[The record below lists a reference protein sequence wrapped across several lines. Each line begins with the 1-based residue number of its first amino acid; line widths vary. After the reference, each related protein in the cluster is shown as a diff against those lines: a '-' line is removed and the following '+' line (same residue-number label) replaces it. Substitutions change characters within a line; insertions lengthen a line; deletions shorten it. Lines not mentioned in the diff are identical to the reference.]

1 MNVVVIFQVTQHRNS
16 SPSTKTVKPA
26 ATMWSSADA
35 APAAPTKNLG
45 MTAPISTAGPEPRD
59 LELTSGLQDS
69 LIPHGCFESEEE
81 LNHRMD
87 VLR

>member
-1 MNVVVIFQVTQHRNS
+1 MINCEEKQPES
-16 SPSTKTVKPA
+16 LK
-26 ATMWSSADA
+26 MWSSAKA
-35 APAAPTKNLG
+35 SPAPQSQTKSLG
-45 MTAPISTAGPEPRD
+45 MTAPISNAGPEEKD
-59 LELTSGLQDS
+59 LELTSELQET

>member
-1 MNVVVIFQVTQHRNS
+1 MV
-16 SPSTKTVKPA
+16 
-26 ATMWSSADA
+26 TMWSSADA
-35 APAAPTKNLG
+35 TPPVQTKSLG
-45 MTAPISTAGPEPRD
+45 MTQPISVLGPEPRD
-59 LELTSGLQDS
+59 IELTQQLQEA

>member
-1 MNVVVIFQVTQHRNS
+1 MKQFCYISEDNQDCERVQTSAR
-16 SPSTKTVKPA
+16 
-26 ATMWSSADA
+26 MWSSANASA
-35 APAAPTKNLG
+35 ATGQTKNLG
-45 MTAPISTAGPEPRD
+45 MTAPISTSAPEPRD
-59 LELTSGLQDS
+59 LELTAQLQES

>member
-1 MNVVVIFQVTQHRNS
+1 
-16 SPSTKTVKPA
+16 
-26 ATMWSSADA
+26 MWSSANANA
-35 APAAPTKNLG
+35 ASSGQTKNLG
-45 MTAPISTAGPEPRD
+45 MTAPISVSAPEPRD
-59 LELTSGLQDS
+59 LELTAQLQES

>member
-1 MNVVVIFQVTQHRNS
+1 MVI
-16 SPSTKTVKPA
+16 
-26 ATMWSSADA
+26 MWSSDHATS
-35 APAAPTKNLG
+35 PAQTKSLG
-45 MTAPISTAGPEPRD
+45 MTQPISVLGPEPRD
-59 LELTSGLQDS
+59 IELTQQLQEA

>member
-1 MNVVVIFQVTQHRNS
+1 MWYSANANVSGQ
-16 SPSTKTVKPA
+16 
-26 ATMWSSADA
+26 
-35 APAAPTKNLG
+35 TKNLG
-45 MTAPISTAGPEPRD
+45 MTAPISVSAPEPRD
-59 LELTSGLQDS
+59 LELTSQLQES

>member
-1 MNVVVIFQVTQHRNS
+1 MKT
-16 SPSTKTVKPA
+16 TKTV
-26 ATMWSSADA
+26 TEYRMWSSANASA
-35 APAAPTKNLG
+35 ATGQTKNLG
-45 MTAPISTAGPEPRD
+45 MTAPISTSAPEPRD
-59 LELTSGLQDS
+59 LELTAQLQES

>member
-16 SPSTKTVKPA
+16 SPSTKTVKPGA
-26 ATMWSSADA
+26 AMWSSADA

>member
-1 MNVVVIFQVTQHRNS
+1 MS
-16 SPSTKTVKPA
+16 
-26 ATMWSSADA
+26 
-35 APAAPTKNLG
+35 LG
-45 MTAPISTAGPEPRD
+45 MTAPISNAGPEEKD
-59 LELTSGLQDS
+59 LELTSELQET